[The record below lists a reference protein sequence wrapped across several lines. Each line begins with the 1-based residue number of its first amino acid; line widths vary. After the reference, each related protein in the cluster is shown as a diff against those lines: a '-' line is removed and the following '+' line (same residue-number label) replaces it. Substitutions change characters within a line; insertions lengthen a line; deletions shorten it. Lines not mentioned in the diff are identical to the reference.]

1 MLKLFCSTC
10 HEFMKEV
17 DPIHASKL
25 SGTEVCPKCRED
37 MQNAVEDIKKIA
49 NRQQLALQ
57 RLSDKAVAELEI
69 AINKALKI
77 ENKGG

>member
-1 MLKLFCSTC
+1 
-10 HEFMKEV
+10 
-17 DPIHASKL
+17 
-25 SGTEVCPKCRED
+25 
-37 MQNAVEDIKKIA
+37 MQNAVDDIKKIA